1 MDSAGEIYEEMEKAF
16 IMMGQVMA
24 DAVVAE
30 VLEKG
35 YENTPQNRI
44 EMYMNTK
51 EQMEKDI
58 GSTGSLMVRV
68 TFALIDYYIEQDRF
82 QIEMMGG

>member
-1 MDSAGEIYEEMEKAF
+1 MDTAGEMYEEMEKAF

-30 VLEKG
+30 IEAKG

-51 EQMEKDI
+51 EEMEKEI
-58 GSTGSLMVRV
+58 GSTGSLMVRIS
-68 TFALIDYYIEQDRF
+68 FAMIDYYIEQDRF
-82 QIEMMGG
+82 QIEMLGG